1 MRKLIY
7 FIAIG
12 SISFC
17 YSCKKCT
24 TCNSYDS
31 AGNVIISEV
40 KTCGNSADIEKA
52 KDKARNSGA
61 LLGGTFDCT
70 DE

>member
-1 MRKLIY
+1 MRKLK
-7 FIAIG
+7 FLLAIG
-12 SISFC
+12 CFTLL

-31 AGNVIISEV
+31 AGNVIMSEV
-40 KTCGNSADIEKA
+40 KTCGNAADIEKA
-52 KDKARNSGA
+52 KDRARDSGA

-70 DE
+70 DD